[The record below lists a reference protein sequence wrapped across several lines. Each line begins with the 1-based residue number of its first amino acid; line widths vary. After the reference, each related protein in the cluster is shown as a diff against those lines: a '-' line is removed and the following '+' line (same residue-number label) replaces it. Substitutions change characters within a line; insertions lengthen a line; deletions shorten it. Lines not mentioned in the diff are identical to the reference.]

1 MKTNENWPEIVDTLR
16 PYTNGSPAKGRRLKD
31 IENCLRFLGWRKTNG
46 TMSACTTPE
55 ENSGEPVIVLSKRN
69 GRTGLQRF
77 PVMTESPDS
86 MAYTAGLYIG
96 ENIRLYYRPGEETD
110 RPVCVLTVK
119 LREDDANG
127 PVLCDLLSYKEFDLK
142 SMENLLPE
150 HVNLELV
157 DGRLTFCLYR
167 FHKWPDYE
175 LLWLPLEFTERLGP
189 PVRRVVLEFIRRFIR
204 HHRMDDLK
212 GTYYYDMTE
221 DYMERCTDDPDEYTP
236 DDRRRITRL
245 MASYDDGKIARLL
258 KRMRG
263 RAFCTGLEDGLES
276 CRPQTDGERKLL
288 ELVREG
294 MTLMGKGVPC
304 IMDYQYDW
312 IYEKEPDF
320 MPAPLESQI
329 LLAYSTNDEIVRD
342 MMSTFNVDMQESY
355 NLTPV
360 STMLLTPETDRIF
373 SMDDFPE
380 RFAGWFNRFVHHA
393 THKI

>member
-1 MKTNENWPEIVDTLR
+1 MKHMVTLDYKLMLMLSLSLWQYNHHPDEGLTSGLFQKTFGPVDGKHYYEKWTGYFNRNLWDMIAYFR
-16 PYTNGSPAKGRRLKD
+16 
-31 IENCLRFLGWRKTNG
+31 
-46 TMSACTTPE
+46 
-55 ENSGEPVIVLSKRN
+55 GE
-69 GRTGLQRF
+69 
-77 PVMTESPDS
+77 
-86 MAYTAGLYIG
+86 G
-96 ENIRLYYRPGEETD
+96 ENGQKFCDMIAAQVELYTKNR
-110 RPVCVLTVK
+110 
-119 LREDDANG
+119 
-127 PVLCDLLSYKEFDLK
+127 
-142 SMENLLPE
+142 
-150 HVNLELV
+150 
-157 DGRLTFCLYR
+157 
-167 FHKWPDYE
+167 HKWPDYE
-175 LLWLPLEFTERLGP
+175 LLWLPLDFTERLGP

-204 HHRMDDLK
+204 HHRMNDLK

-221 DYMERCTDDPDEYTP
+221 DYMERCMDDPDEYTP

-276 CRPQTDGERKLL
+276 CLPQTDGERKLL